1 MKGAHSP
8 MSKEKTKKLL
18 ITVGVIIAALLVVGL
33 AVYNSLYNS
42 GIVQRSKT
50 AMKTDNYS
58 VDGMMFA
65 YFYNSQLQNYASAF
79 SYMGVDTS
87 KSLKAQDCPYMTEGG
102 SWFDYLVS
110 VTRDYV
116 GNMLSLCEIGREKG
130 NDLSD
135 AELTE
140 INEQIDVLADTAKN
154 AGYSLDEYL
163 RLMTGSAVKRKD
175 VQKCLRLTSLAQ
187 KAYTQVMDGFE
198 YTDEQ
203 LKAYADE
210 NAATLEGVDY
220 YSYTFNAADFRKYDA
235 DDNPTSSA
243 SEESEAAQ
251 NAASELAAAS
261 DAASFESTLRSI
273 LSANGKS
280 GEDIDTAVSGAK
292 KTHVAT
298 AGLPAEANEWAAG
311 ASAGDATVIASESGD
326 AYTTYLLTKEAYLND
341 THARSVRHILFLN
354 TTYEDSSKAD
364 EVYAE
369 WEAAGFTEDKFIE
382 LANEYSE
389 DPGSN
394 EVGGLY
400 EDVTPGAMIEEFDNW
415 LFDPARKPGD
425 HALIESESYGWHI
438 LYYVGESDLM
448 VWQTEAEAALKNKD
462 YTALLAERSSSVT
475 YDAKAAADS
484 IRA

>member
-1 MKGAHSP
+1 M
-8 MSKEKTKKLL
+8 
-18 ITVGVIIAALLVVGL
+18 
-33 AVYNSLYNS
+33 
-42 GIVQRSKT
+42 
-50 AMKTDNYS
+50 
-58 VDGMMFA
+58 
-65 YFYNSQLQNYASAF
+65 
-79 SYMGVDTS
+79 
-87 KSLKAQDCPYMTEGG
+87 
-102 SWFDYLVS
+102 
-110 VTRDYV
+110 
-116 GNMLSLCEIGREKG
+116 
-130 NDLSD
+130 
-135 AELTE
+135 
-140 INEQIDVLADTAKN
+140 
-154 AGYSLDEYL
+154 
-163 RLMTGSAVKRKD
+163 
-175 VQKCLRLTSLAQ
+175 
-187 KAYTQVMDGFE
+187 
-198 YTDEQ
+198 
-203 LKAYADE
+203 
-210 NAATLEGVDY
+210 
-220 YSYTFNAADFRKYDA
+220 
-235 DDNPTSSA
+235 
-243 SEESEAAQ
+243 
-251 NAASELAAAS
+251 
-261 DAASFESTLRSI
+261 
-273 LSANGKS
+273 
-280 GEDIDTAVSGAK
+280 
-292 KTHVAT
+292 
-298 AGLPAEANEWAAG
+298 
-311 ASAGDATVIASESGD
+311 IASESGD